1 MEKDDEREKRTRLQQ
16 LKPHPIN
23 LFLHSSKFS
32 ILRKMK
38 WWRETI
44 LRYDVNG
51 LWIEILGIG
60 QLIAGMTFPLK
71 RESLEPTN

>member
-1 MEKDDEREKRTRLQQ
+1 
-16 LKPHPIN
+16 
-23 LFLHSSKFS
+23 
-32 ILRKMK
+32 MK

-44 LRYDVNG
+44 SRYDVNG